1 MEPVDVTS
9 VSFPSAG
16 GVEIEG
22 DLLRPTV
29 STGSAVV
36 CHPHPLYG
44 GNRHDGVVGTICRS
58 LVDAGKR
65 VLRFDFRGAG
75 GSSGSHG
82 GGLGELDDLKAAIGF
97 LEVAQADLIIA
108 GYSFG
113 ADIALNLCPPETAGW
128 LAIAPPLS
136 VFDTFATADDPR
148 PKQLVAGAHDQFR
161 SAAELTDTVR
171 HWTNTSVLTVDAAD
185 HFFQGAHPRIAEV
198 TQSFGTQL
206 S

>member
-1 MEPVDVTS
+1 MEPVEVTS

-22 DLLRPTV
+22 DLLCPTV
-29 STGSAVV
+29 STGTAVV
-36 CHPHPLYG
+36 CHPHPMYG

-58 LVDAGKR
+58 LVDSGRR

-82 GGLGELDDLKAAIGF
+82 GGLGELDDLKAAIDS
-97 LEVAQADLIIA
+97 LDVAQADLIIA

-113 ADIALNLCPPETAGW
+113 ADIALNLCPAEAVGW

-136 VFDTFATADDPR
+136 VFDTFAAAHDPR

-161 SAAELTDTVR
+161 SAAELSDTVR
-171 HWTNTSVLTVDAAD
+171 QWTATSVHTVDTTD

-198 TQSFGTQL
+198 TQSFSSQL